1 MLKNA
6 PCSRMLHSLTLKIQE
21 KSQEACIYEQ
31 GASDSAQSTERWKQ
45 DMRHKEDLSLMEED
59 QIRNVKTNWT
69 QRSSVLNSQLVFQ
82 P

>member
-1 MLKNA
+1 MNKVLLIQLKTQKGG
-6 PCSRMLHSLTLKIQE
+6 SRTGDIVLN
-21 KSQEACIYEQ
+21 
-31 GASDSAQSTERWKQ
+31 
-45 DMRHKEDLSLMEED
+45 KEDLSLVEED